1 MQKHYLV
8 VTLTILTHFLTTFVV
23 QAQTVDMTGPT
34 GSGAYGKNITILS
47 NGNYVIADPNYD
59 EAGKID
65 MGAVYLYN
73 GATHALISTLKG
85 VNSYDYVGNNG
96 ITALNNGHY
105 VVKSPYWNNNRGA
118 VTWCN
123 GTTGLNGVVSNANS
137 LVGTAVSDQ
146 VGFAVTA
153 LTNGNYVVL
162 SPNWD
167 NAAIVNAGAA
177 TWCSGTATS
186 AGQLSSSNSLVG
198 TTAND
203 QIGGAVI
210 ALSNGNYVT
219 NSSKW
224 NGNKGAVTWGSGTSG
239 VSGAVSSSNSLVGNV
254 SGDQV
259 GIAVISLSNANYVV
273 SSKQWSGGKGAA
285 TWCSGATGRVGIVD
299 NTNSL
304 VGTLANDQ
312 VGATVM
318 PLSNGNYVIASAY
331 WGGNKGAATWGNGTT
346 GIVGTV
352 SATNSVVGSTANYY
366 VGTNIIA
373 LNNGH
378 YVVASQ
384 YWNGNRGAATWCN
397 GSAATAATVS
407 AINSLV
413 GNTAND
419 QVGTPEGIIV
429 LSNGNY
435 VVASPNWDNG
445 ASLNVGAVT
454 WGNGATGI
462 SGLVSTGNSLVGTLA
477 NDKVGQLVT
486 PLNNGSYVVG
496 SPAWNGAK
504 GAATWR
510 NGTSVGAGTVTI
522 GNSLVGSLA
531 NDGVGSVITALS
543 NGHYVVGSKN
553 WSDAKGAATWCNGTS
568 ATATAVSTGNS
579 LVGTNTNDQVGY
591 FITALSN
598 GHYVVNSPEWNVSKG
613 AATWC
618 NGAAAT
624 SASVS
629 SVNSLVGNVTEDRVG
644 SNVVSSSANGVTALN
659 NGNYVVFSAGWAN
672 GSVANAGAISLG
684 DGAIGTS
691 GNLTLCNSVLAG
703 VSNGNLNGYFN
714 GNYNF
719 LLVGRFNENIVSR
732 IGFPNAGA
740 SKISCGVNVITMTP
754 VPASIG
760 TGAWSGGAG
769 VWAGNNYT
777 PSASEAANG
786 AAFVATWTVTNGSC
800 SISSNTNISIDATVT
815 SLPGANKTTC
825 GTNVVAMTPTTP
837 TVGAGTWSGGTGTWA
852 GNNYT
857 PTVSEGSVNGSI
869 TATWTV
875 VNGTCSASNTAT
887 IAISAPPTANA
898 GADKTTCTT
907 ITTTMSPVSPSIGT
921 GAWSGGTGTWN
932 GNDYTPA
939 VAEVGTVIPLSW
951 TVTNGVCPSVTDIA
965 TLTSVAIVPAP
976 TLAASSNHVCAGAQ
990 VTLTATP
997 AAGYTA
1003 SQYVWSK
1010 NGTIV
1015 NTSTAAIYTITTGAG
1030 AGTEDYS
1037 VKVTYVGYPCF
1048 SPQSATTTIW
1058 RNAPIATITPA
1069 GPTTFCLNNLTT
1081 LNATPAMSTYLWKKA
1096 NTIVQTGGA
1105 SYIPNTSG
1113 NYTLTIT
1120 DALGCVNTSPATVI
1134 TVNPLPAANAG
1145 ADVGVC
1151 AGAFIQIGSPT
1162 NAANTYTWSP
1172 IAGMSI
1178 SNVSNP
1184 LVSPTLTTTYTVTTT
1199 NIATG
1204 CINTDAVVVS
1214 QLVSPATPSLAA
1226 TANTVCQGTN
1236 VILTPTSAGASSINW
1251 YKNGVLQYSKATT
1264 FAQTVNLPSA
1274 SADNYSIKSKGANG
1288 CLSSFSNYQ
1297 NVWIKAAATPTI
1309 TSTPALVGS
1318 TITVCVPGGTSG
1330 SAALTANSTTA
1341 SPVYS
1346 WKLGA
1351 NFIAGANANTYTQVV
1366 TTTSNNKVM
1375 RVQATYPNGCVKLS
1389 AAATVTLVTLGC
1401 TPKLGS
1407 DKAEADAL
1415 ISLDENMMIAY
1426 PNPTTDILHI
1436 SLQNIAKN
1444 EGKLLLYNHLGQVII
1459 SQNIEIIHGIANENM
1474 NLQHLPQ
1481 GIYTLSFQTDNKNV
1495 VLKVVKE

>member
-1 MQKHYLV
+1 MQKHFLS
-8 VTLTILTHFLTTFVV
+8 VTLTILTHFLSLAVV
-23 QAQTVDMTGPT
+23 YAQTVDMTGPV
-34 GSGAYGKNITILS
+34 GSGVYGSNLTILS

-59 EAGKID
+59 EAGNID
-65 MGAVYLYN
+65 IGAVYLYN

-85 VNSYDYVGNNG
+85 ANSYDYVGNNG
-96 ITALNNGHY
+96 ITALNNGNY

-118 VTWCN
+118 ATWCN
-123 GTTGLNGVVSNANS
+123 GATGLNGVVSNANS
-137 LVGTAVSDQ
+137 LVGTVVNDQ
-146 VGFAVTA
+146 VGFAITP
-153 LTNGNYVVL
+153 LLNGNYVIL

-177 TWCSGTATS
+177 TWCSGTLPS
-186 AGQLSSSNSLVG
+186 VGQLNSSNSLVG

-203 QIGGAVI
+203 QIGSAVI

-239 VSGAVSSSNSLVGNV
+239 ISGAVSGSNSLVGNV

-259 GIAVISLSNANYVV
+259 GMAIIMLSNANYVV
-273 SSKQWSGGKGAA
+273 SSKQWSSGKGAA

-312 VGATVM
+312 VGAVVV
-318 PLSNGNYVIASAY
+318 PLSNGNYVI
-331 WGGNKGAATWGNGTT
+331 
-346 GIVGTV
+346 
-352 SATNSVVGSTANYY
+352 
-366 VGTNIIA
+366 
-373 LNNGH
+373 
-378 YVVASQ
+378 ASQ
-384 YWNGNRGAATWCN
+384 YWNGNRGAATWGN
-397 GSAATAATVS
+397 GVTGSTGVVATTNSLVGGAVNYYVGTNIIPLNNGNYVVTSQYWNGNRGAATWGNGIAASVGTVS

-419 QVGTPEGIIV
+419 QVGTPEGIIA

-445 ASLNVGAVT
+445 TSLNVGAVT
-454 WGNGATGI
+454 WGNGATGT
-462 SGLVSTGNSLVGTLA
+462 SGLVSTGNSLIGTLA
-477 NDKVGQLVT
+477 NDKVGQIVT
-486 PLNNGSYVVG
+486 ALNNGNYVVG
-496 SPAWNGAK
+496 SPSWNAAK

-510 NGTSVGAGTVTI
+510 NGASAGAGTVTTS
-522 GNSLVGSLA
+522 NSLVGSLA
-531 NDGVGSVITALS
+531 NDGVGSVITALN

-553 WSDAKGAATWCNGTS
+553 WNDAKGAATWCDGTTF
-568 ATATAVSTGNS
+568 TATIVSTTNS

-618 NGAAAT
+618 NGTAAT

-629 SVNSLVGNVTEDRVG
+629 SANSLVGNVTEDRVG
-644 SNVVSSSANGVTALN
+644 SRIVSSSVNGVTALS

-672 GSVANAGAISLG
+672 GNVANAGAISLG
-684 DGAIGTS
+684 DGAIGTRGS
-691 GNLTLCNSVLAG
+691 LTLCNSVLAG
-703 VSNGNLNGYFN
+703 ASNGNLYWTFHTSNN
-714 GNYNF
+714 L
-719 LLVGRFNENIVSR
+719 LLVGRFKENIVSR

-740 SKISCGVNVITMTP
+740 SKVSCGVNVITMTP

-760 TGAWSGGAG
+760 TGAWSGGTG

-786 AAFVATWTVTNGSC
+786 ATFVATWTVTNGSC
-800 SISSNTNISIDATVT
+800 SISSNTNVSIDATVT

-825 GTNVVAMTPTTP
+825 GTNVVTMTPTMP
-837 TVGAGTWSGGTGTWA
+837 TVGTGTWTGGA
-852 GNNYT
+852 GVWVGNNYT

-875 VNGTCSASNTAT
+875 VNGTCSAANTAM
-887 IAISAPPTANA
+887 ISISAPPTANA
-898 GADKTTCTT
+898 GTDKTTCTT
-907 ITTTMSPVSPSIGT
+907 ITTTMTPVSPSIGI
-921 GAWSGGTGTWN
+921 GVWSGGAGTWS

-965 TLTSVAIVPAP
+965 TLTSVAIVPTP
-976 TLAASSNHVCAGAQ
+976 TLAASNNHVCAGAQ

-997 AAGYTA
+997 APGYTA

-1015 NTSTAAIYTITTGAG
+1015 NTTTAPTYTITTGAG

-1048 SPQSATTTIW
+1048 SPQSATTTIL
-1058 RNAPIATITPA
+1058 RNAPIAIITPA
-1069 GPTTFCLNNLTT
+1069 GLTTFCLNNLTT
-1081 LNATPAMSTYLWKKA
+1081 LNATPMMSTYLWKKA

-1105 SYIPNTSG
+1105 SYTPNTSG

-1120 DALGCVNTSPATVI
+1120 DALGCVNTSPATAI

-1151 AGAFIQIGSPT
+1151 AGEFIQIGSP
-1162 NAANTYTWSP
+1162 NNVANTYTWSP
-1172 IAGMSI
+1172 LTGMSI

-1184 LVSPTLTTTYTVTTT
+1184 LVSPTVSTTYTVTVT
-1199 NIATG
+1199 NITTG
-1204 CINTDAVVVS
+1204 CTNTDAVLVS
-1214 QLVSPATPSLAA
+1214 QLVSPSTPSLAA
-1226 TANTVCQGTN
+1226 TASPVCQGTN

-1251 YKNGVLQYSKATT
+1251 YKNGVLQYNKATT

-1274 SADNYSIKSKGANG
+1274 SADNYSIKSKAANG

-1297 NVWIKAAATPTI
+1297 NVWIKEAATPTI
-1309 TSTPALVGS
+1309 TATPALVGN

-1330 SAALTANSTTA
+1330 SATLTANSTTA
-1341 SPVYS
+1341 SPAYA
-1346 WKLGA
+1346 WRLGA
-1351 NFIAGANANTYTQVV
+1351 NFIAGATSNTYTQVV
-1366 TTTSNNKVM
+1366 TTTNNNKVM

-1389 AAATVTLVTLGC
+1389 APATVSLVTLGC
-1401 TPKLGS
+1401 TPKLGT
-1407 DKAEADAL
+1407 DKGDADEL
-1415 ISLDENMMIAY
+1415 ISLDEKMMVAY
-1426 PNPTTDILHI
+1426 PNPTTGVLHI
-1436 SLQNIAKN
+1436 SLQNMIEN
-1444 EGKLLLYNHLGQVII
+1444 EGKLLLYNHLGQII
-1459 SQNIEIIHGIANENM
+1459 LAQKVVTINGLANEIM
-1474 NLQHLPQ
+1474 DLQHLPQ
-1481 GIYTLSFQTDNKNV
+1481 GIYTLSFQTNNNNIT
-1495 VLKVVKE
+1495 LKVVKE